1 MFAVTGVAGR
11 TVAGVGC
18 LQVDALRTSVTNAIR
33 RGAIIHSFFVLFFK
47 ILFLFCVICHKTT
60 HPRTHHFDDGQVER
74 SEN

>member
-33 RGAIIHSFFVLFFK
+33 RGAIIHSFFFF
-47 ILFLFCVICHKTT
+47 FF
-60 HPRTHHFDDGQVER
+60 
-74 SEN
+74 